1 MEERWYFIF
10 KGYLHLPVQ
19 TSYSVVLYIMLE
31 SGCNITDIQAC
42 FCVTWKPTIKLQ
54 QPLMLSLKCMDTETW
69 DSFRIYQSYLSHISV
84 LSVYLHFSRA
94 ICSCSVWA
102 HYDNTSFTHSDGGDT
117 IHKLRSAQFEI
128 KINFI
133 APAWIFVLCTEGAPR
148 TRKGTNQS
156 YNQQSRLF
164 QKPCSELNNWLSVEG
179 GKEVIRII
187 FSESLTGQLTNPN
200 Q

>member
-1 MEERWYFIF
+1 MF
-10 KGYLHLPVQ
+10 LCHLK
-19 TSYSVVLYIMLE
+19 S
-31 SGCNITDIQAC
+31 IQR
-42 FCVTWKPTIKLQ
+42 LQ
-54 QPLMLSLKCMDTETW
+54 QPLMLSLKCIDTETW
-69 DSFRIYQSYLSHISV
+69 DSFMIYQPYLSHISV

-133 APAWIFVLCTEGAPR
+133 VPAWIFVLCTEGAPR

-164 QKPCSELNNWLSVEG
+164 RKPCSELNNWLSLEG
-179 GKEVIRII
+179 GKKWSGL
-187 FSESLTGQLTNPN
+187 FSVNLWLDSLLIKTNKGCC
-200 Q
+200 